1 MSTGANSLTSIL
13 YALGANVAIALSK
26 AAGALY
32 TGSASLLAE
41 AIHSAAD
48 CANQALLL
56 WGMREAKRAAS
67 PEHPLGHGRAVYFWS
82 FIVAVMLFSV
92 GGVFSIVE
100 GVHKWREPAPM
111 TGAWVAIP
119 ILAFGVIAESVSLWG
134 ALREVRKDRG
144 PRSLWRWFRTTRQSE
159 LLVVVGEDLAAL
171 GGLALA
177 LAFITLAHVTGEPRW
192 DAAGSIAI
200 GALLVCVALLI
211 AHEIKA
217 LLVGRSA
224 EPEVEDGIRAHLL
237 AQREVAQVY
246 AVLSQ
251 QLGADVMVA
260 VKARMHPAGSDT
272 ALVDGI
278 NRVERA
284 LRERYPQIRWLFFE
298 PDVSD

>member
-56 WGMREAKRAAS
+56 WGLREARRAAS

-100 GVHKWREPAPM
+100 GVHKWRAPEPM

-119 ILAFGVIAESVSLWG
+119 ILGFGLIAESVSLWG

-144 PRSLWRWFRTTRQSE
+144 SRSLWRWFRSTRQSE
-159 LLVVVGEDLAAL
+159 LLVVVGEDIAAL

-177 LAFITLAHVTGEPRW
+177 LAFITLAHVTGDPRW

-200 GALLVCVALLI
+200 GALLVSVALLI

-224 EPEVEDGIRAHLL
+224 EPELEHGIRAHLL
-237 AQREVAQVY
+237 AQREVAEVY
-246 AVLSQ
+246 GVLSQ
-251 QLGADVMVA
+251 QLGADVMIA
-260 VKARMHPAGSDT
+260 IKARMRPAGSDT

-298 PDVSD
+298 PDLSD